1 MPELPE
7 VEVVKKSLSNK
18 VKNLIIKKIIINDH
32 NLRYPLYLDELNRLI
47 GLRVKKI
54 LRRSKL
60 LLFIFEK
67 NIVML
72 VHLGMT
78 GKFFFINKKKIKYKT
93 SFYYNLDEEKDKK
106 YNRVIFTLS
115 DRQKL
120 IYNDVRKFGFIKII
134 NKLELWK
141 NFHLKNLGPEP
152 LNRNFN
158 FKYFKKYLL
167 KKKRTIKDILM
178 DQRFVSGLG
187 NIYANEIL
195 YICKIKPTRKT
206 YSLKDKDIKNIILQT
221 KKILKRAIYFGGSSL
236 KDFSSSDGKK
246 GKFQDYFNV
255 YGKKGGNCSN
265 KNCKGIITKIF
276 IGNRATFYC
285 NRCQK

>member
-18 VKNLIIKKIIINDH
+18 VKNLIIKKIRINDY

-54 LRRSKL
+54 LRRSKF

-158 FKYFKKYLL
+158 LKYFKKYLL

-195 YICKIKPTRKT
+195 FICKIKPTRKT

-265 KNCKGIITKIF
+265 KNCKGIIIKIF
-276 IGNRATFYC
+276 IGNRATFFC

>member
-54 LRRSKL
+54 LRRSKF

-195 YICKIKPTRKT
+195 FICKIKPTRKT

-221 KKILKRAIYFGGSSL
+221 KKMLKRAIYFGGSSL

-265 KNCKGIITKIF
+265 KNCKGIIIKIF
-276 IGNRATFYC
+276 IGNRATFFC

>member
-54 LRRSKL
+54 LRRSKF

-158 FKYFKKYLL
+158 LKYFKKYLL

-195 YICKIKPTRKT
+195 FICKIKPTRKT

-265 KNCKGIITKIF
+265 KNCKGIIIKIF
-276 IGNRATFYC
+276 IGNRATFFC

>member
-54 LRRSKL
+54 LRRSKF

-141 NFHLKNLGPEP
+141 NFHLKNL
-152 LNRNFN
+152 LSLF
-158 FKYFKKYLL
+158 
-167 KKKRTIKDILM
+167 IQM
-178 DQRFVSGLG
+178 
-187 NIYANEIL
+187 NI
-195 YICKIKPTRKT
+195 
-206 YSLKDKDIKNIILQT
+206 
-221 KKILKRAIYFGGSSL
+221 
-236 KDFSSSDGKK
+236 
-246 GKFQDYFNV
+246 
-255 YGKKGGNCSN
+255 
-265 KNCKGIITKIF
+265 
-276 IGNRATFYC
+276 
-285 NRCQK
+285 